1 MVFVI
6 EFSYIDVIIFVY
18 RREVLIVQSNNTYLL
33 LWIPKFNYWLLNTF
47 NSSRLC
53 VVIINNDRSNTSLNC
68 YVTA

>member
-33 LWIPKFNYWLLNTF
+33 LWILKFNYWLLNT
-47 NSSRLC
+47 
-53 VVIINNDRSNTSLNC
+53 SLIAVG
-68 YVTA
+68 YVLLLLIMTEATRA